1 MEHEVDVLRSLAV
14 EMTNAKIMTEEAK
27 DGLKI
32 IKAFLKPGVNLEK
45 HQCLIKACSVTN
57 DQDFIQVT
65 IELTEIEDSLGLNY
79 EEAVERFKELESEIP
94 VLKHTQQKLDQK
106 IW

>member
-1 MEHEVDVLRSLAV
+1 MKND
-14 EMTNAKIMTEEAK
+14 KITKEEAK

-32 IKAFLKPGVNLEK
+32 IKA
-45 HQCLIKACSVTN
+45 CSVTN
-57 DQDFIQVT
+57 DQGFIQFA